1 MSDRRDIEDRKLTT
15 VMFLGI
21 LATVAVA
28 GLVLA
33 FVAGPAVSEAVAPGI
48 GLKTAAIIAF
58 CLTLGVIVVM
68 AIAAGDGLLG
78 EIQFMLAAFGGFF
91 IISWLMIAWIF

>member
-1 MSDRRDIEDRKLTT
+1 MSDRRDLEDRKLTT
-15 VMFLGI
+15 RMFLAI
-21 LATVAVA
+21 VATVAVI
-28 GLVLA
+28 GVVLVA
-33 FVAGPAVSEAVAPGI
+33 VVVPAIGEAVAPGI

-78 EIQFMLAAFGGFF
+78 EVQFMIAAFGGFF
-91 IISWLMIAWIF
+91 VVSWLMIAWIF

>member
-21 LATVAVA
+21 LATVTVA

-33 FVAGPAVSEAVAPGI
+33 FVIGPAVSEAVSPGI

-58 CLTLGVIVVM
+58 CLTLGAIVVM

-91 IISWLMIAWIF
+91 VISWLMIAWIF

>member
-1 MSDRRDIEDRKLTT
+1 MSDRRDLEDRKLTT
-15 VMFLGI
+15 RMFLAI
-21 LATVAVA
+21 VATVAVI
-28 GLVLA
+28 GVVLVA
-33 FVAGPAVSEAVAPGI
+33 VVVPAIGEAVAPGI

-78 EIQFMLAAFGGFF
+78 EVQFMIAAFGSFF
-91 IISWLMIAWIF
+91 VVSWLMIAWIF